1 MPLDIQLCAI
11 PVVLGFVAQYHKI
24 IGSGQLLGLLL
35 ELHDLVYVYVV
46 EEIKLN
52 TLDSISGTTF
62 YSMVTL
68 L

>member
-11 PVVLGFVAQYHKI
+11 PVVLGVVAQYHKI
-24 IGSGQLLGLLL
+24 IGSGQLLLL